1 MLVRIVVLYD
11 IVVLFVGFDCLGGC
25 VCFVDCWAIML
36 FLKLVWFD
44 FAVIVVYYCVAVVG
58 LLVSIV

>member
-1 MLVRIVVLYD
+1 MVVLYD
-11 IVVLFVGFDCLGGC
+11 IVVLFVGFGCLCGC
-25 VCFVDCWAIML
+25 VCFIDCWVIML

-44 FAVIVVYYCVAVVG
+44 FAVIVVYYCGAVVV